1 MADRVREWQISCLD
15 VSGKRRKVSVHVDR
29 GNIMIMTPP
38 GDAVVLSPLETG
50 RLRAA
55 LRDAIV
61 ATTVN

>member
-1 MADRVREWQISCLD
+1 
-15 VSGKRRKVSVHVDR
+15 VSVHVDQ
-29 GNIMIMTPP
+29 GKIMVVTPQ